1 MHRGV
6 YVMSGNNC
14 HVTAEEVII
23 SLCIRESGVNMN
35 YGDYLGVGEF
45 MFNAKEDFMPLFPL

>member
-1 MHRGV
+1 
-6 YVMSGNNC
+6 MSGNNC